1 MLLKIVRYNRDIVGI
16 DTKCGMY
23 FSFYIYLI
31 DDKIKNMNFKRMYYK
46 KMTDGLQIGL
56 IMES

>member
-16 DTKCGMY
+16 GTKYGMY

-46 KMTDGLQIGL
+46 KITDGLQIGL